1 MPWGWGGGDG
11 RIHTSEVANAQVDE
25 GVMFTYLGGE
35 GAFWERVDS
44 RVNSTY
50 LTPS

>member
-25 GVMFTYLGGE
+25 GVMFTYLE
-35 GAFWERVDS
+35 GKVLFGS
-44 RVNSTY
+44 G
-50 LTPS
+50 